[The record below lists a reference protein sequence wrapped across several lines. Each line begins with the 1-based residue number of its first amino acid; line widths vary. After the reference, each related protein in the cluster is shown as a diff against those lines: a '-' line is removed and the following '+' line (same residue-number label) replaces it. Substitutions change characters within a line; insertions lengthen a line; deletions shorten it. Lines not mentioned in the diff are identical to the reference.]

1 MYTALDPISLQPV
14 LTSSS

>member
-14 LTSSS
+14 LTSSW